1 MVVKVSMSDE
11 SGIIRRCL
19 KGEVEAY
26 GRLVDRYSARVINVA
41 LMMVGDRHEA
51 EDIAQ
56 DAFIRA
62 FRGLAGFKGRARFS
76 SWLHQIALNLCRD
89 HLKRR
94 SRAGG
99 AVPMAEETLEGSR
112 SGDGEAAHDTI
123 VAAELSETM
132 RGEISRLPY
141 LYREAF
147 VLRHL
152 QGMDYGEVA
161 AITRVPADT
170 VRVRAYRARELLR
183 ERLAAAVDTYWRE
196 KSDKERTR

>member
-1 MVVKVSMSDE
+1 MSDE
-11 SGIIRRCL
+11 TGIIRRCL

-26 GRLVDRYSARVINVA
+26 GRLVDRYSVRILNVA
-41 LMMVGDRHEA
+41 LMMIDDRHEA

-56 DAFIRA
+56 EAFIRA
-62 FRGLAGFKGRARFS
+62 YRGLSGFRGRARFS

-89 HLKRR
+89 HLKKRA
-94 SRAGG
+94 RAGG
-99 AVPMAEETLEGSR
+99 PVPMAEETLEGSA
-112 SGDGEAAHDTI
+112 SPDGDAAAGAI
-123 VAAELSETM
+123 VDAELSEAM
-132 RGEISRLPY
+132 RREIARLPY

-152 QGMDYGEVA
+152 QGMGYVEVA
-161 AITRVPADT
+161 AITRVSADT

-196 KSDKERTR
+196 KADKEYTR

>member
-1 MVVKVSMSDE
+1 MDQDPGADSRDIS
-11 SGIIRRCL
+11 RCL
-19 KGEVEAY
+19 KGDLEAY
-26 GRLVDRYSARVINVA
+26 GALVDRYSARVINMA

-62 FRGLAGFKGRARFS
+62 YRALSGFRGRARFS
-76 SWLHQIALNLCRD
+76 SWLYQIALNLCRD

-94 SRAGG
+94 ARAGA
-99 AVPMAEETLEGSR
+99 AVPVEDSTLEGMQ
-112 SGDGEAAHDTI
+112 SGDDSPTPDTI
-123 VAAELSETM
+123 LEAELSETM
-132 RGEISRLPY
+132 RQEIAKLPY

-152 QGMDYGEVA
+152 QGMDYEEVA

-183 ERLAAAVDTYWRE
+183 VRLSNAVDTYWRE
-196 KSDKERTR
+196 KAAKERVR

>member
-1 MVVKVSMSDE
+1 MKVKESVGDE
-11 SGIIRRCL
+11 STIIRRCL

-56 DAFIRA
+56 EAFIRA
-62 FRGLAGFKGRARFS
+62 YRGLSGFKGKARFS

-89 HLKRR
+89 HLKKRA
-94 SRAGG
+94 RAGG
-99 AVPMAEETLEGSR
+99 TVPMAEETLEGSR
-112 SGDGEAAHDTI
+112 DGDGEAAPDPM
-123 VAAELSETM
+123 VDAELSETM
-132 RGEISRLPY
+132 RHEIARLPY

-152 QGMDYGEVA
+152 QGMEYVEVA

-183 ERLAAAVDTYWRE
+183 GRLAPAVDTYWHE
-196 KSDKERTR
+196 KAQKERAR